1 MKLYN
6 NRDTALT
13 WLLIFT
19 FHLIQNLSLLKLSV
33 AATEFP
39 AVRTRNQIKFRL
51 IFSQNEQS
59 STQLPIYVPGAIFIP
74 PVCFL
79 RVIISVGLI
88 TRCKHKLT
96 KE

>member
-33 AATEFP
+33 AAMEFP
-39 AVRTRNQIKFRL
+39 AV
-51 IFSQNEQS
+51 
-59 STQLPIYVPGAIFIP
+59 
-74 PVCFL
+74 
-79 RVIISVGLI
+79 
-88 TRCKHKLT
+88 
-96 KE
+96 